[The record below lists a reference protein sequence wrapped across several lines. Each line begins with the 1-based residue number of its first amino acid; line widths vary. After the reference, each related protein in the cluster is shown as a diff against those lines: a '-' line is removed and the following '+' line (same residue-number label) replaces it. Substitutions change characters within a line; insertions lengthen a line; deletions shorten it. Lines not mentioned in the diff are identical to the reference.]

1 MIILTLCWSSLI
13 IWGFSLIINLR
24 LFVNPL
30 FRAALLF
37 EIGALLGFFYLFYQ
51 ASNNMINPVE
61 LKMLLVASAGVSL
74 SRLFH
79 VYDRIFRAEQFVLQN
94 KSIAS
99 LLFLLR
105 TKVKPENIES
115 NFDIKDMVVFSMYK
129 RHAEREGLGTH
140 HMAFTKDNGNHVID
154 LKTAY

>member
-1 MIILTLCWSSLI
+1 MVVLTLCWAALAV
-13 IWGFSLIINLR
+13 WAFSLIINLR

-30 FRAALLF
+30 FRAALIF
-37 EIGALLGFFYLFYQ
+37 EIAAILGFLYLFYM
-51 ASNNMINPVE
+51 SKE
-61 LKMLLVASAGVSL
+61 LNLTATEMKMLLVASAGVAL

-105 TKVKPENIES
+105 TRIKPENVEVH
-115 NFDIKDMVVFSMYK
+115 FEKEDMVIFSMYK
-129 RHAEREGLGTH
+129 KHAARENLGNH
-140 HMAFTKDNGNHVID
+140 HMAFDQGEHVID
-154 LKTAY
+154 LKFT

>member
-1 MIILTLCWSSLI
+1 MVVLTLCWAALVV
-13 IWGFSLIINLR
+13 WGFSLIINLR

-30 FRAALLF
+30 FRAALIF
-37 EIGALLGFFYLFYQ
+37 EVAAILGFLYLFYMQ
-51 ASNNMINPVE
+51 EE
-61 LKMLLVASAGVSL
+61 LRLTPTEMKMLLVASAGVAL

-105 TKVKPENIES
+105 TKIKPENIEKD
-115 NFDIKDMVVFSMYK
+115 FDKEDMVIFSMYK
-129 RHAEREGLGTH
+129 KHAEREGLGTH
-140 HMAFTKDNGNHVID
+140 HMAFDQGDHVID
-154 LKTAY
+154 LKFT

>member
-1 MIILTLCWSSLI
+1 LGVLTFCWSALAV
-13 IWGFSLIINLR
+13 WGFSLLINLR

-30 FRAALLF
+30 FRAALIF
-37 EIGALLGFFYLFYQ
+37 EIGAICGFAYLF
-51 ASNNMINPVE
+51 SMSEE
-61 LKMLLVASAGVSL
+61 LEISSTEMKMLLVAAAGVAM

-105 TKVKPENIES
+105 TKVKPQAVVEEAFNKAE
-115 NFDIKDMVVFSMYK
+115 MVIFRMYSK
-129 RHAEREGLGTH
+129 HAERDGLGTH
-140 HMAFTKDNGNHVID
+140 HMAFDDNEHLIN
-154 LKTAY
+154 LRTA

>member
-1 MIILTLCWSSLI
+1 MILGVLTFCWSALAV
-13 IWGFSLIINLR
+13 WGFSLLINLR

-30 FRAALLF
+30 FRAALIF
-37 EIGALLGFFYLFYQ
+37 EIGAICGFAYLF
-51 ASNNMINPVE
+51 SMSEE
-61 LKMLLVASAGVSL
+61 LEISSTEMKMLLVAAAGVAM

-105 TKVKPENIES
+105 TKVKPQAVEEAFN
-115 NFDIKDMVVFSMYK
+115 NF
-129 RHAEREGLGTH
+129 
-140 HMAFTKDNGNHVID
+140 
-154 LKTAY
+154 